1 MTEST
6 PRLALAWR
14 KIARGVHVADL
25 PALGKRFG
33 ADYRKGV
40 AVCGKPDGENHIKK
54 VTCDIQEDQTDPMAA
69 CERRAWALA
78 VEEATRRGWSVEP
91 CDSCGRYCESGQF
104 FSANM
109 LYEKQVRPTADAA
122 WLYAFA
128 AIGIRPA
135 PAPEAAPAVA
145 PDPVINN
152 RNHGSAGTID
162 PRQGGAAI
170 MPELKQ
176 LIDEY
181 QTHRSAMSALRGM
194 IDDII
199 HKAAG
204 HGLPLPEHII
214 VDRDGTVPTIYR
226 VEYVEDSRGCVR
238 DIYPINA
245 TSVGLIETNANG
257 CQYANA
263 G

>member
-1 MTEST
+1 
-6 PRLALAWR
+6 
-14 KIARGVHVADL
+14 
-25 PALGKRFG
+25 
-33 ADYRKGV
+33 
-40 AVCGKPDGENHIKK
+40 
-54 VTCDIQEDQTDPMAA
+54 
-69 CERRAWALA
+69 
-78 VEEATRRGWSVEP
+78 
-91 CDSCGRYCESGQF
+91 
-104 FSANM
+104 
-109 LYEKQVRPTADAA
+109 
-122 WLYAFA
+122 
-128 AIGIRPA
+128 
-135 PAPEAAPAVA
+135 
-145 PDPVINN
+145 
-152 RNHGSAGTID
+152 
-162 PRQGGAAI
+162 
-170 MPELKQ
+170 
-176 LIDEY
+176 
-181 QTHRSAMSALRGM
+181 M